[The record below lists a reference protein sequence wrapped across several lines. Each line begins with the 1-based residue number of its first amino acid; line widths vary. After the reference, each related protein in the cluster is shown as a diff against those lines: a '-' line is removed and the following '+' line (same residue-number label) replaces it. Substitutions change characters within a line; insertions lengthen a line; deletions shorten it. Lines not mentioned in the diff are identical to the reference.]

1 MKFRYRV
8 LQYENSFMKKLIY
21 KVIVSF
27 FLLFVIAQTVS
38 AQENQPKQTE
48 VVEGK
53 VVEILQESQETRDGQ
68 DYLFQQL
75 KVTITKGD
83 LKDEIIT
90 IESGNI
96 PLVNQ
101 QKYKV
106 GDELLIN
113 SGEDL
118 EGNRIFYIV
127 DFIRRKPLGI
137 LLALFI
143 ILTIAIGR
151 LKGIFSLIGLTASF
165 VVIFSVI
172 LPLIDRGM
180 DPIIVAIGG
189 SVIIALTTF
198 YLSHGVNK
206 KTTIAIIST
215 LLTLL
220 ITGVLA
226 RIFTDLSSLTGFT
239 SDEVSFLQVAKGG
252 TFNVK
257 GLLLAGIII
266 GSLGILDDITISQ
279 AAIVGEL
286 KKANPRLTQ
295 KELFLQA
302 MVVGREH
309 IASLVNT
316 LILVYTGSALP
327 LLLLFID
334 SSRTFSEVIN
344 YEPIAEEIIRTLTG
358 SIGLIFAVPIT
369 TLIAAKFTADSTR
382 S

>member
-1 MKFRYRV
+1 MNKFIG
-8 LQYENSFMKKLIY
+8 LI
-21 KVIVSF
+21 ITIF
-27 FLLFVIAQTVS
+27 FLLC
-38 AQENQPKQTE
+38 
-48 VVEGK
+48 
-53 VVEILQESQETRDGQ
+53 ILQQPVFAQDLRPAEVLEGQVTEITRETQEIRDGQ
-68 DYLFQQL
+68 EYLFQIL
-75 KVTITKGD
+75 KVNITRGS
-83 LKDEIIT
+83 LRDEIIT

-106 GDELLIN
+106 GDLLLIN
-113 SGEDL
+113 SSTDN
-118 EGNRIFYIV
+118 EGNKIFYIA
-127 DFIRRKPLGI
+127 DFIRRQPLGM
-137 LLALFI
+137 LLALFV
-143 ILTIAIGR
+143 ILTIGIGR
-151 LKGIFSLIGLTASF
+151 LKGIFSLVGLLASF

-180 DPIIVAIGG
+180 DPIMVAIAG
-189 SVIIALTTF
+189 SVVIALVTF

-206 KTTIAIIST
+206 KTHIAIVAT
-215 LLTLL
+215 LFTLF
-220 ITGVLA
+220 ITGLLA
-226 RIFTDLSSLTGFT
+226 RFFTDLSSLTGFT
-239 SDEVSFLQVAKGG
+239 SDEVAFLQVAKGG

-279 AAIVGEL
+279 AAIVEQL

-302 MVVGREH
+302 MEVGREH

-369 TLIAAKFTADSTR
+369 TLIAARAFNNKRA
-382 S
+382 